1 MIHFA
6 SVCIMRNVKLL
17 DQVGHCRDLNDQF
30 LLQITDSRLF
40 HRLTFALLRVV
51 SMYYP
56 RWFL

>member
-56 RWFL
+56 R